1 MVRAFLLMT
10 LLAGH
15 AAHAAA
21 LTARLDRSTVALGEP
36 LSLSVQAGGLDL
48 DALDLA
54 PLDADFEVFAR
65 TRSRGADSETLVL
78 TLYPRSAGSL
88 SIPPLQLDTRRT
100 PALPLRVT
108 DGSEA
113 VPRVTAN
120 WELQP
125 AAARL
130 NQGRLL
136 AAPLQVNQP
145 VRLSLAICDDGSL
158 QWRRPALPTHAGR
171 VVRVLGEDEGRGER
185 AGEAC
190 TLRRF
195 HWALLATQGGA
206 ASLSVPMLDASRFGQ
221 RLRFPAPSL
230 NFEATALP
238 AWLPAHVPPVA
249 PVVQADAL
257 PARWPLQRPLSWR
270 WVVEGGY
277 SADGLKALLDL
288 QLRASPALG
297 VYPPLIEA
305 IAPDDLNSPL
315 SRYAVTLFLQPRA
328 SGEITLPTLNLPWYD
343 ATRGQLAG
351 TALAGQKLT
360 VFDPRWQR
368 AGWVAGGVAALLLLA
383 ALAWQIHRMARWRL
397 ARRRGLRAIRQA
409 RDIADLAQ
417 ALRQFSLTGQ
427 PPAPS
432 LGEWQRRLAQQATG
446 CEVADAVRQL
456 ERQLFGQAAPAP
468 VELQQALLRRLAQA
482 RPKPQRRWGFRS
494 GAGKRQA

>member
-1 MVRAFLLMT
+1 MVKAFLLMT

-15 AAHAAA
+15 AVHAAA

-36 LSLSVQAGGLDL
+36 LTLSVQAEGLDL
-48 DALDLA
+48 DALELA
-54 PLDADFEVFAR
+54 PLDADFEIFAR
-65 TRSRGADSETLVL
+65 TRSRGADGETLVL

-88 SIPPLQLDTRRT
+88 SLPPLQLDTRRT
-100 PALPLRVT
+100 PALALRVR
-108 DGSEA
+108 DGSEV

-120 WELQP
+120 WELAP
-125 AAARL
+125 AA
-130 NQGRLL
+130 
-136 AAPLQVNQP
+136 PHVNQP

-171 VVRVLGEDEGRGER
+171 VVRVLGEDEGPGARG
-185 AGEAC
+185 GEAC
-190 TLRRF
+190 VLRRF
-195 HWALLATQGGA
+195 HWVLLATQGGA

-221 RLRFPAPSL
+221 RLRFPGPSL

-249 PVVQADAL
+249 PVIQADAL
-257 PARWPLQRPLSWR
+257 PVRWPLQRPLSWR

-288 QLRASPALG
+288 QLRESPALG

-351 TALAGQKLT
+351 TALAGQTLT

-368 AGWVAGGVAALLLLA
+368 AGWAAGGVAGLLLLA
-383 ALAWQIHRMARWRL
+383 ALALEIRRIARWRL

-409 RDIADLAQ
+409 SGLAELEQ
-417 ALRQFSLTGQ
+417 AVRQFSLTSQ
-427 PPAPS
+427 PRAPS
-432 LGEWQRRLAQQATG
+432 LGEWQRRLVQEARG

-456 ERQLFGQAAPAP
+456 EQQLFGQAVPALA
-468 VELQQALLRRLAQA
+468 ELQQALLRRLALA
-482 RPKPQRRWGFRS
+482 RAKPQRRWGFRPRP
-494 GAGKRQA
+494 GKRQT

>member
-1 MVRAFLLMT
+1 MVKAFLLMA

-36 LSLSVQAGGLDL
+36 LSLSVQAEGLDL

-88 SIPPLQLDTRRT
+88 SIPPLQLDARRT

-125 AAARL
+125 ARL
-130 NQGRLL
+130 NQGRVA

-145 VRLSLAICDDGSL
+145 ARLSLAICDDGSL

-190 TLRRF
+190 VLRRF

-221 RLRFPAPSL
+221 RLRFPAPAL

-288 QLRASPALG
+288 QLRESPELG
-297 VYPPLIEA
+297 IYPPLIEA
-305 IAPDDLNSPL
+305 IAPDDLDSPL
-315 SRYAVTLFLQPRA
+315 SRHAVTLFLQPRA
-328 SGEITLPTLNLPWYD
+328 SGEIPLPTLNLPWYD
-343 ATRGQLAG
+343 VAHGQLAG
-351 TALAGQKLT
+351 TALAGHTLT
-360 VFDPRWQR
+360 VFDPCWQR
-368 AGWVAGGVAALLLLA
+368 AGWAAGGVAGLLVLA
-383 ALAWQIHRMARWRL
+383 ALALEIRRIARWRL

-409 RDIADLAQ
+409 GDLAELAQ
-417 ALRQFSLTGQ
+417 AVRQFSLTGQ

-432 LGEWQRRLAQQATG
+432 LGDWQRRLTQEARG
-446 CEVADAVRQL
+446 GEVADAVRQL
-456 ERQLFGQAAPAP
+456 EQQLFGQAAPAP
-468 VELQQALLRRLAQA
+468 AELQQALLQRLAQA
-482 RPKPQRRWGFRS
+482 RPQPRNWRGRIFGR
-494 GAGKRQA
+494 G